1 MVDEDGKNLKIPK
14 PISAGIILSY
24 KCTNECR
31 HCMYACSPKWR
42 GDWMNLEDGRL
53 ILSRLADMLSGI
65 YPEDT
70 AGVSLN
76 MGVHFTGGEPFLR
89 FSLLLEMVRMASR
102 FGLPGLFVETN
113 SFWCTDDERV
123 ERMLLQ
129 LKEAG
134 LDGILI
140 SANPFVVEH
149 IPFDRVER
157 AIRLSRKVF
166 GWRNVMIYHDLFYSQ
181 LKALGIR
188 GTITFEEYLRR
199 MAERDPVS
207 LHMGLGFP
215 SLLPMGRAPYRLGHL
230 YRRYPAERFFKESCL
245 EELTRN
251 WHTHIDN
258 YHNYIT
264 GYCAGISLGDFMD
277 DSLFEYG
284 VDLEEHPIIGALTSK
299 RGLEKLF
306 KLGVEEFGYR
316 ELRDGYIS
324 KCHLCVD
331 LRRHIALET
340 DEFKELNPR
349 EFYRHLTG

>member
-1 MVDEDGKNLKIPK
+1 MKSLKVPK

-42 GDWMNLEDGRL
+42 GGWMNLEDGRL

-89 FSLLLEMVRMASR
+89 FSLLLEMVRTASR
-102 FGLPGLFVETN
+102 LELPGLFVETN
-113 SFWCTDDERV
+113 SFWCTDEGRA
-123 ERMLLQ
+123 ERMLLK

-140 SANPFVVEH
+140 SANPFMVEH
-149 IPFDRVER
+149 IPFERVER
-157 AIRLSRKVF
+157 AIKVSRKVF
-166 GWRNVMIYHDLFYSQ
+166 GWRNVMIYHNLFYSQ

-207 LHMGLGFP
+207 LHLGLGFP
-215 SLLPMGRAPYRLGHL
+215 PYSRWEGPHIGLDTCTGGIRLNTSSRSHALRSLL
-230 YRRYPAERFFKESCL
+230 E
-245 EELTRN
+245 
-251 WHTHIDN
+251 
-258 YHNYIT
+258 T
-264 GYCAGISLGDFMD
+264 GT
-277 DSLFEYG
+277 
-284 VDLEEHPIIGALTSK
+284 PT
-299 RGLEKLF
+299 
-306 KLGVEEFGYR
+306 
-316 ELRDGYIS
+316 
-324 KCHLCVD
+324 
-331 LRRHIALET
+331 
-340 DEFKELNPR
+340 
-349 EFYRHLTG
+349 